1 MNLFQEAKNILDKD
15 GKVNPLGPYGRSK
28 LTGRETS
35 TYFRRNKV
43 KDANIKKAVEVA
55 LDLGGA
61 YDVASKEIKKFYGDK
76 VLRSK
81 EVQQALSY
89 ANEEVQ
95 EAVSPAQ
102 QAAIAIS
109 KKEKGEKPKNEDAE
123 AKAKLNLKHTQDM
136 EKLKAKQAREKEAMN
151 EKLDLVL
158 KVRGDKNVK
167 LAQNAMKKFKGISVK
182 RQGGGGITFT
192 GDTNQLHKM
201 QSALAGKIKG
211 LDMTSAHEE
220 LSENYR
226 KLAKYGMGT
235 ETSRSARVGLELD
248 FYDEKGNKQF
258 GKILQRTNTGYLV
271 QDDKGKKHVLKYH
284 DRKKAKQMLKPNYIH
299 TESTI
304 EEGKLHVSMFTG
316 KDPAGIKVK
325 QVGSDPRGGRDVI
338 MTGPDNKLIAYA
350 VRSLGVDKA
359 IGKKGLKAVQQEIGE
374 MKSEEFDNVDKAKKN
389 PYKAL
394 GFSQHPHKGFEGER
408 MPKGMRDFR
417 TKALTP
423 TQIKK
428 QMNVMDSYRAMW
440 EDGEKYAPVDENVE
454 RGIMKKMRKGRVAK
468 GMPR

>member
-15 GKVNPLGPYGRSK
+15 GKVNPLGPYGKSK

-61 YDVASKEIKKFYGDK
+61 YDIASKEIKKFYGDK

-95 EAVSPAQ
+95 EEVQEAFSKTPKSGVEVAKMMMKSKTMKGFANKVKKMKTVTAVQLDKMLPDYVSGGDIGAMF
-102 QAAIAIS
+102 
-109 KKEKGEKPKNEDAE
+109 EDAE

-136 EKLKAKQAREKEAMN
+136 EKLKAKQAREKEAM
-151 EKLDLVL
+151 
-158 KVRGDKNVK
+158 
-167 LAQNAMKKFKGISVK
+167 
-182 RQGGGGITFT
+182 
-192 GDTNQLHKM
+192 
-201 QSALAGKIKG
+201 
-211 LDMTSAHEE
+211 
-220 LSENYR
+220 SEDYR

-235 ETSRSARVGLELD
+235 ETSKSARVGLELD
-248 FYDEKGNKQF
+248 FYDSKGNKQF

-271 QDDKGKKHVLKYH
+271 KDSKGKKHVLKYL
-284 DRKKAKQMLKPNYIH
+284 DRKKAKDMLKPNYIH
-299 TESTI
+299 TESNI
-304 EEGKLHVSMFTG
+304 EEGKLHVKMFTG

-325 QVGSDPRGGRDVI
+325 QVGSDPRGGRDVM

-359 IGKKGLKAVQQEIGE
+359 IAKKGLKAVQKELGDMIGE
-374 MKSEEFDNVDKAKKN
+374 EFKDVDKAKKN
-389 PYKAL
+389 PFKAL

>member
-1 MNLFQEAKNILDKD
+1 MNLFQEAKSILDKD
-15 GKVNPLGPYGRSK
+15 GKVNPLGPYGKSK

-61 YDVASKEIKKFYGDK
+61 YDIASKEIKKFYGDK

-136 EKLKAKQAREKEAMN
+136 EKLKAKQAREKEA
-151 EKLDLVL
+151 
-158 KVRGDKNVK
+158 
-167 LAQNAMKKFKGISVK
+167 I
-182 RQGGGGITFT
+182 
-192 GDTNQLHKM
+192 
-201 QSALAGKIKG
+201 
-211 LDMTSAHEE
+211 
-220 LSENYR
+220 SENYR

-235 ETSRSARVGLELD
+235 ETSKSARVGLELD

-284 DRKKAKQMLKPNYIH
+284 DRKLAKKMLKPNYIH
-299 TESTI
+299 T
-304 EEGKLHVSMFTG
+304 
-316 KDPAGIKVK
+316 
-325 QVGSDPRGGRDVI
+325 
-338 MTGPDNKLIAYA
+338 
-350 VRSLGVDKA
+350 
-359 IGKKGLKAVQQEIGE
+359 
-374 MKSEEFDNVDKAKKN
+374 EEFDNVDKAKKN